1 MMTREDRG
9 DVAVLRLEH
18 GKANALSPELLR
30 ALVTEV
36 EDLSRGAK
44 ALVLTGSGQMFS
56 AGLDL
61 PVLMDAGPGYT
72 YELMDALD
80 ESLEMMIDLP
90 VPAVAAING
99 HAIAGGFI
107 LAAACDARLMATGG
121 GKVGL
126 TELLVGVPFPPLA
139 LEIVRT
145 AVGDRCARRMV
156 LHGELFAASE
166 AENLGLVDE
175 LATPAT
181 LMDRATELANR
192 LGDLPKPAFQ
202 ITKRQLL
209 APLRMRLEHLGGRQ
223 EQLARQVWVAEE
235 TMQLMQRFVRERLG

>member
-9 DVAVLRLEH
+9 DVAVLHLEH

-30 ALVTEV
+30 ALATEV
-36 EDLSRGAK
+36 EDLPRSAE
-44 ALVLTGSGQMFS
+44 ALVLTGSGKMFS

-61 PVLMDAGPGYT
+61 PVLMEAGPGYT
-72 YELMDALD
+72 YDLMDALN
-80 ESLEMMIDLP
+80 EALEMMIDLP
-90 VPAVAAING
+90 IPAVAAING

-107 LAAACDARLMATGG
+107 LAAACDVRLMATGG

-145 AVGDRCARRMV
+145 AVGDVCARRMV
-156 LHGELFAASE
+156 LRGELFAATE
-166 AENLGLVDE
+166 AEDLGLVDE
-175 LATPAT
+175 LAAPAT
-181 LMDRATELANR
+181 LMDRATELASR

-209 APLRMRLEHLGGRQ
+209 APLRMRLEHLGDRQ

-235 TMQLMQRFVRERLG
+235 TVQLMQRFVRERLG